1 MRTLKVSM
9 LFLVCVGI
17 ASLMLTMQLS
27 LIRELRDRSY
37 VGPPMNT
44 CHVDARVDA
53 RPIDHGS
60 IAPAPERP
68 RATPDACSASALLA
82 LPLLLVL
89 LAVLAWSVGTT
100 MARWDCGALAQLP
113 LDAPAP
119 AARPDAVVYLV
130 EGTRGRGDFVVLQH
144 ALEDLPQLTPE
155 QLAAAVD
162 AARTDAPGLEHREV
176 AGRWILRQPRIPPP
190 A

>member
-1 MRTLKVSM
+1 M
-9 LFLVCVGI
+9 
-17 ASLMLTMQLS
+17 
-27 LIRELRDRSY
+27 
-37 VGPPMNT
+37 
-44 CHVDARVDA
+44 
-53 RPIDHGS
+53 
-60 IAPAPERP
+60 
-68 RATPDACSASALLA
+68 
-82 LPLLLVL
+82 
-89 LAVLAWSVGTT
+89 
-100 MARWDCGALAQLP
+100 
-113 LDAPAP
+113 
-119 AARPDAVVYLV
+119 VYLV